1 MSQTMDDAN
10 LKPCLFNAVDQNEVG
25 QGTNKQLPSEKL
37 NELVT
42 RFEKFDETTND
53 DNCRDVLLN
62 VFDIGKDAKH
72 LSREQKDKIAK
83 ILKNKASF
91 MDNYLITFGLEFNSV
106 GAPSLLKFRSAL
118 EYMKKF
124 YGCFPVDGE
133 GKNIDLDE
141 DNGTS
146 EVLDEAV
153 SFLKKH
159 LYVGIEPEGYSFEDL
174 LRPCDIPKSHTWWFN
189 VDENGVDQSTNK
201 QSLSEKLNEL
211 VTRFEKFDETTNDDN
226 CRDVLFNV
234 FEIGKD
240 AKHLSRE
247 QKDKIAKI
255 LKNKASFMDNF
266 LITFGF
272 EINSV
277 GALALLKF
285 RSALE
290 FIKKLYGCFPVDL
303 DEDNGTSEVLDEAVS
318 FFKNH
323 LLGGLE
329 PVGVEGYALAA
340 FVFPD
345 CFSSDAVDYAIQ
357 ASSSGF
363 VHSSETI
370 ASRLFFVKNASFKNS
385 YDPLNVKSYLRR
397 ATARFNLGQLD
408 AAEVDL
414 KRVLILEPNNKQ
426 AQDKLHLIQLIE
438 K

>member
-1 MSQTMDDAN
+1 MNFKFFSIWLVKMSQTMDDAN

-53 DNCRDVLLN
+53 
-62 VFDIGKDAKH
+62 
-72 LSREQKDKIAK
+72 
-83 ILKNKASF
+83 
-91 MDNYLITFGLEFNSV
+91 
-106 GAPSLLKFRSAL
+106 
-118 EYMKKF
+118 
-124 YGCFPVDGE
+124 
-133 GKNIDLDE
+133 
-141 DNGTS
+141 
-146 EVLDEAV
+146 
-153 SFLKKH
+153 
-159 LYVGIEPEGYSFEDL
+159 
-174 LRPCDIPKSHTWWFN
+174 

-211 VTRFEKFDETTNDDN
+211 VTRFEKFDETTNEEN

-290 FIKKLYGCFPVDL
+290 FIKKLYGCFPVDGEGKNIDL

-329 PVGVEGYALAA
+329 PVGY
-340 FVFPD
+340 
-345 CFSSDAVDYAIQ
+345 
-357 ASSSGF
+357 
-363 VHSSETI
+363 
-370 ASRLFFVKNASFKNS
+370 SFE
-385 YDPLNVKSYLRR
+385 DLLRPCDIPKSH
-397 ATARFNLGQLD
+397 TW
-408 AAEVDL
+408 
-414 KRVLILEPNNKQ
+414 
-426 AQDKLHLIQLIE
+426 
-438 K
+438 

>member
-1 MSQTMDDAN
+1 MNFKFFSIWLVKMSQTMDDAN

-53 DNCRDVLLN
+53 GNCRDVLLN

-211 VTRFEKFDETTNDDN
+211 VTRFEKFDETTNEEN

-290 FIKKLYGCFPVDL
+290 FIKKLYGCFPVDGEGKNIDL

-329 PVGVEGYALAA
+329 PVGY
-340 FVFPD
+340 
-345 CFSSDAVDYAIQ
+345 
-357 ASSSGF
+357 
-363 VHSSETI
+363 
-370 ASRLFFVKNASFKNS
+370 SFE
-385 YDPLNVKSYLRR
+385 DLLRPCDIPKSH
-397 ATARFNLGQLD
+397 TW
-408 AAEVDL
+408 
-414 KRVLILEPNNKQ
+414 
-426 AQDKLHLIQLIE
+426 
-438 K
+438 